1 MSEGTNPRRPRGP
14 ALGQIAALAFVVAI
28 FCLVSFVV
36 FGA

>member
-1 MSEGTNPRRPRGP
+1 MSEGTNPRRKEGP
-14 ALGQIAALAFVVAI
+14 ALGLIAALAFVVAI